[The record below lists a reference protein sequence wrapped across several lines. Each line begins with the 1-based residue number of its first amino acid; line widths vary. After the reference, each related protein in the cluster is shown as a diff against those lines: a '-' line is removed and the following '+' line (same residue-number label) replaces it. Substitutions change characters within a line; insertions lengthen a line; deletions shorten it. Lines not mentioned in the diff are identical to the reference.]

1 MKILLSVE
9 HPAWVHQFKYIIK
22 ELTEKGHEVKVLAI
36 RKDVTIDLLNAY
48 SIPYEIISESS
59 GNNTF
64 EKGLIFLSTT
74 WKMFLISRKFHPD
87 LFLGRSS
94 PMMAINAFIFRKP
107 HVLFEDSE
115 PSKFCLNICKL
126 CSEIIVTPSNFTLD
140 LGKKQIRVS
149 GFKELFYLHPDL
161 FTPNPD
167 ILKECGLSQGD
178 RYAVVRFVSW
188 KAHHDIGQHGIR
200 DKIGLLRDLSEK
212 IKVVIVSEG
221 ELPDELKQYQMSAPP
236 ADYHDILAYASLF
249 VSDAQT
255 STTEAAMLGIPAIR
269 CNTFVGNDDMGVFPE
284 LENKYSL
291 IYNVSK
297 EEDILPLVDKL
308 LQNSHLKQEWQWKR
322 EVMLSEKVNMT
333 QYMMKLLEEKYGV

>member
-87 LFLGRSS
+87 LYLGRSS

-115 PSKFCLNICKL
+115 PSKFCLNTCKL
-126 CSEIIVTPSNFTLD
+126 CSDLIVTPSNFKLD
-140 LGKKQIRVS
+140 LGGKQIRVN

-161 FTPNPD
+161 FISNPD
-167 ILKECGLSQGD
+167 VLKNCGLNLDD

-255 STTEAAMLGIPAIR
+255 STTEAAMLGVPAIR
-269 CNTFVGNDDMGVFPE
+269 CNTFVGNNDMGVFQE
-284 LENKYSL
+284 LEKKYGL
-291 IYNVSK
+291 IVNVSK
-297 EEDILPLVDKL
+297 EEEIMPIVDMWFSHSNLKELWLMKRKAMLVE
-308 LQNSHLKQEWQWKR
+308 N
-322 EVMLSEKVNMT
+322 VNMT
-333 QYMMKLLEEKYGV
+333 NYMIKLLHEKYNI